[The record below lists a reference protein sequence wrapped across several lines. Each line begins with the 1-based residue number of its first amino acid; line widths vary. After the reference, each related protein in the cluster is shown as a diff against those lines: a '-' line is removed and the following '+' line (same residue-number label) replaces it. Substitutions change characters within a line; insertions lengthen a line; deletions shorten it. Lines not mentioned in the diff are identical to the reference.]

1 MAAATATTN
10 PTHVILRFIVPPSL
24 ACEPGGAAS
33 HSLQSKTVSS
43 PGIFHPPKPVNEPV
57 KDYAPGSPE
66 REELRRRLDQ
76 LQSERLEIPL
86 VIGGEDV
93 TTAKTAEVVM
103 PHRKS
108 HVLADVHQ
116 GGAPEV
122 ERAIEAAGE
131 AWEDWSRMPWEE
143 RAAIFLR
150 AAELLAGPWRSTLNA
165 STMLGQSKTAHQA
178 EIDAACEVIDFYR
191 FNVEFMT
198 RIYEEQ
204 PVSSQGVWNRLE
216 YRPLEGFVFAVSPF
230 NFTAIGA
237 NLPASAALM
246 GNTVVWKPAGTA
258 SYSAHF
264 LMGLL
269 QEAGLPPGVINL
281 VYGPGAT
288 IGDAALASP
297 HLAGVHFTGS
307 TGVFNSMWNT
317 IGSNVGSY
325 RNYPRIVGETGGKD
339 FIVAHP
345 SADVDAIATAI
356 VRGSFEYQ
364 GQKCS
369 AASRVY
375 APANLWPELRERLA
389 DQVAQIKMGDVADF
403 ENFMGAVIDAKSLQT
418 QSEAI
423 EEARAHKQTEVLV
436 GGGVNDEEGFFVEPT
451 VIETRDPD
459 FRLLR
464 DELFGPVVTAFVYP
478 EGKWSDTLGLVDRT
492 AAYGLTG
499 AVFADDRNAVLEAK
513 DALRYAAGNFYVND
527 KPTGAVVGQ
536 QPFGGGRASGTN
548 DKAGSMWNL
557 IRWCQPPHDQGNLRP
572 ADGLSL
578 PVHGAGRG
586 RRQQHSVK
594 LAGLLAAAGVALVLA
609 ASSDAGRI
617 AGTARPDLLLG
628 ISPPGSSRCP
638 CRQRPDRRGR
648 RRPGPGRVRAGRR
661 PRRCRPK
668 RPAGR

>member
-1 MAAATATTN
+1 MSA
-10 PTHVILRFIVPPSL
+10 
-24 ACEPGGAAS
+24 
-33 HSLQSKTVSS
+33 
-43 PGIFHPPKPVNEPV
+43 PGISRPPKPVNEPV

-76 LQSERLEIPL
+76 MQSERIEVPL

-93 TTAKTAEVVM
+93 TTGKTAEVVM

-116 GGAPEV
+116 GGAAEV
-122 ERAIEAAGE
+122 ERAIGAAGE
-131 AWEDWSRMPWEE
+131 AWEDWSRMAWEE

-204 PVSSQGVWNRLE
+204 PVSSQGVWNRME

-264 LMGLL
+264 LMQLL

-297 HLAGVHFTGS
+297 DLAGVHFTGS

-317 IGSNVGSY
+317 IGSNVGDY

-339 FIVAHP
+339 FIVVHP
-345 SADVDAIATAI
+345 SADVDAVATAI

-389 DQVAQIKMGDVADF
+389 EQVAQIKMGDVADF
-403 ENFMGAVIDAKSLQT
+403 ENFMGAVIDSKSLQT

-423 EEARAHKQTEVLV
+423 EEARAHEQTEVLV
-436 GGGVNDEEGFFVEPT
+436 GGGVNDEEGYFVEPT
-451 VIETRDPD
+451 VIETKDPD

-464 DELFGPVVTAFVYP
+464 DELFGPVVTAYVYP
-478 EGKWSDTLGLVDRT
+478 EAKWRDTLDLVDRT
-492 AAYGLTG
+492 AAYALTG
-499 AVFADDRNAVLEAK
+499 AVFADDRGAVIEAK
-513 DALRYAAGNFYVND
+513 DALRHTAGNFYVND

-557 IRWCQPPHDQGNLRP
+557 IRWVSPRTIKETFVP
-572 ADGLSL
+572 ATDYRYPFMAPETDG
-578 PVHGAGRG
+578 
-586 RRQQHSVK
+586 
-594 LAGLLAAAGVALVLA
+594 
-609 ASSDAGRI
+609 
-617 AGTARPDLLLG
+617 T
-628 ISPPGSSRCP
+628 
-638 CRQRPDRRGR
+638 
-648 RRPGPGRVRAGRR
+648 GP
-661 PRRCRPK
+661 
-668 RPAGR
+668 